1 METDR
6 DRKRP
11 QIQASWQQWATTLQC
26 LKVFLDIII
35 AIQRYLGGGL
45 IYNNAMHR
53 FRLLKLA
60 SPPDARLG
68 HFSLKGN
75 AYQQSGLLE
84 HRKKAF
90 LYMPCSQQTAVEI
103 TNVPFND
110 FYHEDT
116 NDT

>member
-1 METDR
+1 MGYNFAMF
-6 DRKRP
+6 KS
-11 QIQASWQQWATTLQC
+11 IS
-26 LKVFLDIII
+26 
-35 AIQRYLGGGL
+35 RYNHSNSTILGGGL